1 MDIELYF
8 EDKSFIEQNFEL
20 KEFNL
25 ISTSYIK
32 DYPIL
37 YILYKDKSEAY
48 IGQTTNARNRMKNH
62 LKNPIRRKLKR
73 VLLIGHDK
81 FNQSAT
87 YNIETNLINYFL
99 ADGIFKLQ
107 NKSQVS
113 SNQVIHNYYQKQYY
127 NEEVFQKLWDKL
139 RQKGLARNSSD
150 VIQNKDVYKL
160 SPFHQLSDSQYGVKE
175 QIIDYCR
182 RNLKKLKEGEHKV
195 FLVKGEAGTGKSVV
209 LSSLF
214 NDLCNLSSDKDERDK
229 ESGLYK
235 TVNRLLV
242 NHSEVLKTYQTM
254 SKSLPNMK
262 KKDIMKPT
270 SFINSVDKE
279 KITKS
284 DITLVDEAH
293 LLLTSRDAYN
303 GFHYENQLEEII
315 KRSKITIVIFD
326 PKQVLKLKSYWDEE
340 TMDSIMSKYDT
351 ETLYLKEQF
360 RMNASDEIIEW
371 IDNFVEK
378 TILPLPKST
387 ETFDFQICN
396 SSQELFDKITKLNKK
411 DNLSRLVATF
421 DFTHKKDG
429 EEYYVDEEGINL
441 PWNLATKGVW
451 AEDPETLKQIGS
463 IYTVQGF
470 DLNNVGVILGPSVSL
485 DEETNSIKILQ
496 HNYKD
501 KGAFQIPQEFEKNFS
516 RENADSYKE
525 EIVLNSINILMKR
538 AIKGLYIYAI
548 DSKLNDYLLKLKR
561 DMKL

>member
-1 MDIELYF
+1 M
-8 EDKSFIEQNFEL
+8 
-20 KEFNL
+20 
-25 ISTSYIK
+25 
-32 DYPIL
+32 
-37 YILYKDKSEAY
+37 
-48 IGQTTNARNRMKNH
+48 
-62 LKNPIRRKLKR
+62 
-73 VLLIGHDK
+73 
-81 FNQSAT
+81 
-87 YNIETNLINYFL
+87 
-99 ADGIFKLQ
+99 
-107 NKSQVS
+107 
-113 SNQVIHNYYQKQYY
+113 
-127 NEEVFQKLWDKL
+127 
-139 RQKGLARNSSD
+139 
-150 VIQNKDVYKL
+150 
-160 SPFHQLSDSQYGVKE
+160 
-175 QIIDYCR
+175 
-182 RNLKKLKEGEHKV
+182 KKLKEGEHKG

-209 LSSLF
+209 LSSLY
-214 NDLCNLSSDKDERDK
+214 NDLCNLSSDKDEGDK

-326 PKQVLKLKSYWDEE
+326 PKQVLKLKSYWDEQ

-378 TILPLPKST
+378 TILPLPKPT
-387 ETFDFQICN
+387 ETFDFQICK
-396 SSQELFDKITKLNKK
+396 SSQELFDKITELNKK

-451 AEDPETLKQIGS
+451 AEDPETLKQVGS

-496 HNYKD
+496 HKYKD

-516 RENADSYKE
+516 KENADSYKE

>member
-1 MDIELYF
+1 
-8 EDKSFIEQNFEL
+8 
-20 KEFNL
+20 
-25 ISTSYIK
+25 
-32 DYPIL
+32 
-37 YILYKDKSEAY
+37 
-48 IGQTTNARNRMKNH
+48 
-62 LKNPIRRKLKR
+62 
-73 VLLIGHDK
+73 
-81 FNQSAT
+81 
-87 YNIETNLINYFL
+87 
-99 ADGIFKLQ
+99 
-107 NKSQVS
+107 
-113 SNQVIHNYYQKQYY
+113 
-127 NEEVFQKLWDKL
+127 
-139 RQKGLARNSSD
+139 
-150 VIQNKDVYKL
+150 
-160 SPFHQLSDSQYGVKE
+160 
-175 QIIDYCR
+175 
-182 RNLKKLKEGEHKV
+182 
-195 FLVKGEAGTGKSVV
+195 
-209 LSSLF
+209 
-214 NDLCNLSSDKDERDK
+214 
-229 ESGLYK
+229 
-235 TVNRLLV
+235 
-242 NHSEVLKTYQTM
+242 M

-387 ETFDFQICN
+387 ETFDFQICK
-396 SSQELFDKITKLNKK
+396 SSQELFDKITELNKK

-451 AEDPETLKQIGS
+451 AEDPETLKQVGS

-485 DEETNSIKILQ
+485 DEKTNSIKILQ
-496 HNYKD
+496 HEYKD